1 MLGSIFIAAAKSTAS
16 LQVVTIDDTPVEIHG
31 YRTVPGRLLLYR
43 VLCFLTLG
51 VLPLVCRWFPSKR
64 LRLTGVSTSLSD
76 ATLLLVVV
84 NEWED
89 VVSVV
94 TVDQQPAAEESPS
107 RSSRRRTGDSDSVPL
122 QSAASNLDIDSEVAA
137 ASADPAP
144 VLRMACFRH
153 ARFFWS
159 EKREAFVD
167 AIEWSNV
174 VLLPVAE
181 RTTGLDGTTRAY
193 QERVFGSNIVDVP
206 MKPISQLMMDEVLH
220 PFYIFQ
226 VASMIIWL
234 LDDYFFYAACI
245 GLLSIIGVITSLVET
260 RRVRLRSFHFR
271 HF

>member
-1 MLGSIFIAAAKSTAS
+1 M
-16 LQVVTIDDTPVEIHG
+16 
-31 YRTVPGRLLLYR
+31 
-43 VLCFLTLG
+43 
-51 VLPLVCRWFPSKR
+51 
-64 LRLTGVSTSLSD
+64 
-76 ATLLLVVV
+76 
-84 NEWED
+84 
-89 VVSVV
+89 
-94 TVDQQPAAEESPS
+94 
-107 RSSRRRTGDSDSVPL
+107 
-122 QSAASNLDIDSEVAA
+122 
-137 ASADPAP
+137 
-144 VLRMACFRH
+144 
-153 ARFFWS
+153 
-159 EKREAFVD
+159 D